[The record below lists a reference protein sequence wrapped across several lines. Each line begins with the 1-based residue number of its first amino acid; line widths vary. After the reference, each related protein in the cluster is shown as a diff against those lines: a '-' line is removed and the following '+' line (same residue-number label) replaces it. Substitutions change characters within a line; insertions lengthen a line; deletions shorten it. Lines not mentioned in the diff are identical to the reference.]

1 MYMGPSLRYCLW
13 LQLLPLVHHRRRRRH
28 RQLWAFLDPD
38 GQTLSEHLMD
48 IHTVHV
54 DPGGVPELVPQK
66 KKKKKE

>member
-1 MYMGPSLRYCLW
+1 MVAAAAS
-13 LQLLPLVHHRRRRRH
+13 RRASPAPPPASAAISGRS
-28 RQLWAFLDPD
+28 FLDPD